1 MTPSSP
7 LILWFRSDLR
17 LADHPA
23 LMAAART
30 GRPIIPV
37 FVLDEG
43 NRHAA
48 PGAAS
53 RWWLHH
59 SLAALSA
66 ALGALG
72 SQLILRRGNAARI
85 MPALLGETGAGG
97 ILASA
102 SHEPR
107 QRAVERLLADAGVP
121 LRLFAGNHLFPPG
134 TILNGSGAPYRVFTP
149 FYKACLNA
157 PPPAAPLDAPA
168 AITAPGRWPGSERLE
183 DWDLLPRAP
192 DWAGGLRETWTP
204 GEAGAAARLGMFLD
218 RSAPAY
224 DTARD
229 LPAVPGTSRL
239 SPHLHFGELSARQV
253 WHAATHHPDAGTAGM
268 AAFLREIG
276 WREFSCHLL
285 HHCPE
290 MTHRPLRAEFDNF
303 PWRDDPRG
311 LRAWQRGETGYPIVD
326 AGMRELWH
334 TGFMHNRVRMI
345 AASFLVKDLRI
356 DWRRGAA
363 WFLDTL
369 VDADAAAN
377 SSNWQWVAGCGTDAA
392 PYFRVF
398 NPALQARKFDPEGGY
413 IRRWVPELGAVPGAH
428 VAEPWSMTAC
438 DREAIGLRLGQT
450 YPHRIVDHGEA
461 RKAALAALGEMNEN
475 SSVLN

>member
-1 MTPSSP
+1 MTTSSP

-30 GRPIIPV
+30 GRPVIPV

-59 SLAALSA
+59 SLTQLSG
-66 ALGALG
+66 ALGALA
-72 SQLILRRGNAARI
+72 SRLVLRRGNAARI
-85 MPALLGETGAGG
+85 MPDLLRETGAGG
-97 ILASA
+97 IVASA

-107 QRAVERLLADAGVP
+107 QRAVERLLTDAGVP

-168 AITAPGRWPGSERLE
+168 AIAAPGEWPGSDRLE

-204 GEAGAAARLGMFLD
+204 GEAGAAARLEAFLD
-218 RSAPAY
+218 RAAPAY

-229 LPAVPGTSRL
+229 LPAQPGTSRL
-239 SPHLHFGELSARQV
+239 SPHLHFGEISARQV
-253 WHAATHHPDAGTAGM
+253 WHAATHHPDAGSTGM
-268 AAFLREIG
+268 ATFLREIG

-290 MTHRPLRAEFDNF
+290 MTHRPLRAEFENF
-303 PWRDDPRG
+303 PWRDDPAG

-369 VDADAAAN
+369 VDADTAAN

-413 IRRWVPELGAVPGAH
+413 IRRWVPELGNVPAAH
-428 VAEPWSMTAC
+428 VAEPWSMMAY

-475 SSVLN
+475 ASVLN